1 MKRIWLGLV
10 GVLLLGALV
19 SCGDDTPSSAND
31 DSTESGSTGGD
42 LPEPVMGLSTQ
53 TLVHDGETREYLLY
67 VPNSYDGS
75 STVPLIFNFHGGT
88 DSANNQLSYVDMRS
102 LADSENFVLVYP
114 QALLEDGET
123 NWNTLRDG
131 EISKLS
137 ADDIGFVASM
147 IDTLAATYQVDTT
160 RVYATGYSNGGGMS
174 YALACQLSDKIA
186 AVAPVSGLMP
196 IDGAAYP
203 CSPSHPTSVLI
214 INGTADY
221 VRPYEGYEGYLLS
234 VDDAVSFW
242 VEHNGNTSTPETTTF
257 SAGGN
262 SIERSSY
269 TGGAGGA
276 EVRLYKVIN
285 GDHIWYSFEDEGI
298 AHNQMIWNFLSRF
311 SLSGAIE

>member
-1 MKRIWLGLV
+1 
-10 GVLLLGALV
+10 
-19 SCGDDTPSSAND
+19 
-31 DSTESGSTGGD
+31 
-42 LPEPVMGLSTQ
+42 
-53 TLVHDGETREYLLY
+53 
-67 VPNSYDGS
+67 
-75 STVPLIFNFHGGT
+75 
-88 DSANNQLSYVDMRS
+88 MRS

>member
-1 MKRIWLGLV
+1 MKRMWLRLV
-10 GVLLLGALV
+10 GVLLVGSLA
-19 SCGDDTPSSAND
+19 SCGDDAPSSASN
-31 DSTESGSTGGD
+31 DSTESGGTGD
-42 LPEPVMGLSTQ
+42 ELPEPVMGLSTQ

-67 VPNSYDGS
+67 VPNTYNGS
-75 STVPLIFNFHGGT
+75 SAVPLLFNFHGGT

-102 LADSENFVLVYP
+102 LADSENFILVYP
-114 QALLEDGET
+114 QAFLEDGET

-137 ADDIGFVASM
+137 ADDFGFVASM
-147 IDTLAATYQVDTT
+147 IDTLAASYRIDTT

-203 CSPSHPTSVLI
+203 CSPTHPTSVLI
-214 INGTADY
+214 INGTADF
-221 VRPYEGYEGYLLS
+221 VRPYEGYDGYLLG

-242 VEHNGNTSTPETTTF
+242 VDHNGNTSTPETTTF
-257 SAGGN
+257 SGGGKT
-262 SIERSSY
+262 IERSIY
-269 TGGAGGA
+269 TGGSGSA

-285 GDHIWYSFEDEGI
+285 GDHIWYSFEDDGV
-298 AHNQMIWNFLSRF
+298 AHNQMVWNFLSRF
-311 SLSGAIE
+311 SLSGAID